1 MKVLSS
7 RGGAIAALCL
17 ATGALLPTPATAQST
32 AYASQGE
39 KWQFAATLYGY
50 LPSIGGKLS
59 VPVDTGGTNLSV
71 DANQIIDSLKMTF
84 MGTLDAHY
92 GQWGAFT
99 DVLYLDVG
107 GSKSRTHDFSV
118 GRSGVPASTT
128 ADINL
133 DLKGT
138 VWTIAG
144 EYRVISD
151 PAAKVDILAGAR
163 YFGIKPTLG
172 WSIQGELGPI
182 PESGRSGSRQINETV
197 WDGIVGL
204 KGRYAF
210 GDERRWYVPYYADI
224 GTGESQLTW
233 QLAGGLGYAWNWG
246 GVFAMWRYLDY
257 NFKSDKKLEDI
268 NFNGPMLGVTF
279 TW

>member
-1 MKVLSS
+1 MKVINA
-7 RGGAIAALCL
+7 RIGVIAALCFT
-17 ATGALLPTPATAQST
+17 AGALLPAPATAQST
-32 AYASQGE
+32 AYASQGD
-39 KWQFAATLYGY
+39 KWQFAATIYGY

-59 VPVDTGGTNLSV
+59 VPVDSGGTNLNVS
-71 DANQIIDSLKMTF
+71 ANQIIDSLKMTF

-107 GSKSRTHDFSV
+107 GSKSQTHDFSV

-138 VWTIAG
+138 IWTIAG

-172 WSIQGELGPI
+172 WSIQGDLGPI
-182 PESGRSGSRQINETV
+182 PESGRSGSKQINETV
-197 WDGIVGL
+197 WDGIIGL

-257 NFKSDKKLEDI
+257 NFKSDKKLQDI
-268 NFNGPMLGVTF
+268 NFNGPMLGVAF

>member
-1 MKVLSS
+1 MKVSSSLS
-7 RGGAIAALCL
+7 GAMAALGL
-17 ATGALLPTPATAQST
+17 ATGALLSLPATAQST
-32 AYASQGE
+32 AYATQGE
-39 KWQFAATLYGY
+39 KWQVNATLYGY

-84 MGTLDAHY
+84 MGTLDVHN
-92 GQWGAFT
+92 GRWGAFT

-107 GSKSRTHDFSV
+107 GSKSHTRDFSV
-118 GRSGVPASTT
+118 GRAGVPASTT

-151 PAAKVDILAGAR
+151 PASKMDIIAGAR

-182 PESGRSGSRQINETV
+182 PESGRSGSKQINETV
-197 WDGIVGL
+197 WDGIVGV

-233 QLAGGLGYAWNWG
+233 QVAGGLGYAWDWG

-257 NFKSDKKLEDI
+257 NFKSNKKLEDI
-268 NFNGPMLGVTF
+268 NFNGPMFGVTF

>member
-1 MKVLSS
+1 MRVRSSLS
-7 RGGAIAALCL
+7 GAAALACF
-17 ATGALLPTPATAQST
+17 AVGTLLPQSAAAQTAQS
-32 AYASQGE
+32 AWNAD
-39 KWQFAATLYGY
+39 KWEFAATIYGY

-59 VPVDTGGTNLSV
+59 VPVDTGGHSINV
-71 DANQIIDSLKMTF
+71 DAHQIIDSLKMTF

-107 GSKSRTHDFSV
+107 GSKSHTHDFSV

-138 VWTIAG
+138 IWTIAG

-172 WSIQGELGPI
+172 WSIQGDLGPI
-182 PESGRSGSRQINETV
+182 PESGRSGSKQINETV
-197 WDGIVGL
+197 WDGIIGL

-257 NFKSDKKLEDI
+257 NFKSDKKLQDI